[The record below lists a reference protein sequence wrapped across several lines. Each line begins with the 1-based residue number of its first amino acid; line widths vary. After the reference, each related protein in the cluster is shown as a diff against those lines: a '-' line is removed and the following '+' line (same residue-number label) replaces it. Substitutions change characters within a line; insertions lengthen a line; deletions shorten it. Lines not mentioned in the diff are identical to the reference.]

1 MEYVPVESPLP
12 LVSNHCEFVVSVD
25 LFQMKFRSVGLT
37 QLFSLCFEP
46 IPAKQ
51 AVYMRTVLPCQ
62 RQTGSNM

>member
-12 LVSNHCEFVVSVD
+12 PCLTIVKFVVSID
-25 LFQMKFRSVGLT
+25 LFQMKFSVGLT

-62 RQTGSNM
+62 RQSGSNM